1 MNETISSAD
10 MTGQIIS
17 RCKITEKLGEGTG
30 NAGETGAGKG
40 LTATESAGGEGL
52 AVSADD

>member
-1 MNETISSAD
+1 